1 MRTFVL
7 LFVLTMPMFVVCSAA
22 HAKASSDRDPSKPVC
37 THYDDASKSADGGGS
52 STTATATST
61 TSALTAT
68 STQTSVKTG
77 GSSSVMHQHNS
88 SPRWQ
93 AFLPGMFR

>member
-37 THYDDASKSADGGGS
+37 THYDDASKSADGNQTTANTAT
-52 STTATATST
+52 TTATSVW
-61 TSALTAT
+61 TAT
-68 STQTSVKTG
+68 STQPPAKTG
-77 GSSSVMHQHNS
+77 GSSSVMHQHSS